1 MQITIV
7 TPVFNSEK
15 DIANCIENVNN
26 QTYKNYEHIIIDGA
40 STDLTKSIILEKM
53 KIYNKI
59 RLISEPDLGIYD
71 AMNKGVSLSKCEW
84 IYFLG
89 SDDFFIKDDVL
100 EKVSL
105 YLNRYKNKIDII
117 YGNVYFK
124 KLNRIF
130 DGKFNIEKILKH
142 NICHQAIFYNKN
154 TFNKIGD
161 FNLNYKISADY
172 EYNLRSILSGIIQIK
187 YIPVDITY
195 FEENGTSSN
204 TNDEAF
210 IKQFP
215 ILTITETLDGK
226 RNFLEKSYILFTI
239 LRKLLLR
246 GELKITDYY
255 HYKSKLILYLIL
267 TITLS
272 PFFLLIYI
280 LRTVVFYIE
289 DKYFLKSSC

>member
-1 MQITIV
+1 MQITII

-15 DIANCIENVNN
+15 NIANCIENVNN
-26 QTYKNYEHIIIDGA
+26 QTHKNYEHIIIDGA
-40 STDLTKSIILEKM
+40 STDLTKSIVLEKM
-53 KIYNKI
+53 KIYNNI
-59 RLISEPDLGIYD
+59 RIVSEPDLGIYD
-71 AMNKGVSLSKCEW
+71 AMNKGISLSKSKW

-100 EKVSL
+100 QKVSSYLTL
-105 YLNRYKNKIDII
+105 YENKIDII
-117 YGNVYFK
+117 YGNVFFK

-142 NICHQAIFYNKN
+142 NICHQAIFYNKS

-172 EYNLRSILSGIIQIK
+172 EHNLRSILSGIIQIK
-187 YIPVDITY
+187 YIPIDVTY

-215 ILTITETLDGK
+215 RLTITETLDGK
-226 RNFLEKSYILFTI
+226 RNPIVKSYILFTI

-246 GELKITDYY
+246 GKLRINDYY
-255 HYKSKLILYLIL
+255 HYKIKLILYIIL

-272 PFFLLIYI
+272 PFFILIYI
-280 LRTVVFYIE
+280 LRTIVFFIE
-289 DKYFLKSSC
+289 DKYFLKSI

>member
-1 MQITIV
+1 MQITII

-15 DIANCIENVNN
+15 NIANCIENVNN

-40 STDLTKSIILEKM
+40 STDLTKSIVLEKM
-53 KIYNKI
+53 KIYNNI
-59 RLISEPDLGIYD
+59 RIVSEPDLGIYD
-71 AMNKGVSLSKCEW
+71 AMNKGISLSKSKW
-84 IYFLG
+84 IFFLG

-100 EKVSL
+100 QKVSSYLTL
-105 YLNRYKNKIDII
+105 YENKIDII
-117 YGNVYFK
+117 YGNVFFK

-142 NICHQAIFYNKN
+142 NICHQAIFYNKS

-172 EYNLRSILSGIIQIK
+172 EHNLRSILSGIIQIK
-187 YIPVDITY
+187 YIPIDVTY

-215 ILTITETLDGK
+215 RLTITETLDGK
-226 RNFLEKSYILFTI
+226 RNPIVKSYILFTI

-246 GELKITDYY
+246 GKLRINDYY
-255 HYKSKLILYLIL
+255 HYKIKLILYTIL

-272 PFFLLIYI
+272 PFFILIYI
-280 LRTVVFYIE
+280 LRTIVFFIE
-289 DKYFLKSSC
+289 DKYFLKSI

>member
-1 MQITIV
+1 MQITII

-15 DIANCIENVNN
+15 NIANCIENVNN

-40 STDLTKSIILEKM
+40 STDLTKSIVLEKM
-53 KIYNKI
+53 KIYNNI
-59 RLISEPDLGIYD
+59 RIVSEPDLGIYD
-71 AMNKGVSLSKCEW
+71 AMNKGISLSKSKW

-100 EKVSL
+100 QKVSSYLTL
-105 YLNRYKNKIDII
+105 YENKIDII
-117 YGNVYFK
+117 YGNVFFK

-142 NICHQAIFYNKN
+142 NICHQAIFYNKS

-172 EYNLRSILSGIIQIK
+172 EHNLRSILSGIIQIK
-187 YIPVDITY
+187 YIPIDVTY

-215 ILTITETLDGK
+215 RLTITETLDGK
-226 RNFLEKSYILFTI
+226 RNPIVKSYILFTI

-246 GELKITDYY
+246 GKLRINDYY
-255 HYKSKLILYLIL
+255 HYKIKLILYIIL

-272 PFFLLIYI
+272 PFFILIYI
-280 LRTVVFYIE
+280 LRTIVFFIE
-289 DKYFLKSSC
+289 DKYFLKSI

>member
-1 MQITIV
+1 MQITII

-15 DIANCIENVNN
+15 NIANCIENVNN

-53 KIYNKI
+53 KIYNNI
-59 RLISEPDLGIYD
+59 RIVSEPDLGIYD
-71 AMNKGVSLSKCEW
+71 AMNKGISLSKSKW

-100 EKVSL
+100 QKVSSYLTL
-105 YLNRYKNKIDII
+105 YENKIDII
-117 YGNVYFK
+117 YGNVFFK

-142 NICHQAIFYNKN
+142 NICHQAIFYNKS

-172 EYNLRSILSGIIQIK
+172 EHNLRSILSGIIQIK
-187 YIPVDITY
+187 YIPIDVTY

-204 TNDEAF
+204 MNDEAF
-210 IKQFP
+210 VKQFP
-215 ILTITETLDGK
+215 RLTITETLDGK
-226 RNFLEKSYILFTI
+226 RNPIVKSYILFTI

-246 GELKITDYY
+246 GKLRINDYY
-255 HYKSKLILYLIL
+255 HYKIKLILYTIL

-272 PFFLLIYI
+272 PFFILIYI
-280 LRTVVFYIE
+280 LRTIVFFIE
-289 DKYFLKSSC
+289 DKYFLKSS